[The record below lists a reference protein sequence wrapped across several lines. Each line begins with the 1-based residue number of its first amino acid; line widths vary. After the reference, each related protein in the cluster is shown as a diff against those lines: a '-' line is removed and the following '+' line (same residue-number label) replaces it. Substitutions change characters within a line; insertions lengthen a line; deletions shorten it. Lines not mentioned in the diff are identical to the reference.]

1 MIEAMSFTH
10 NLAHFLVPHHSNN
23 HRAKL
28 LHPAIL
34 TFLALFLVLGQLGLG
49 LFGRVTQGQ
58 VLGYAANISPSEVI
72 RLTNVKRVEAGLKP
86 LKENPSLSIGAKA
99 KGEYMLEHDFW
110 AHVAPDGTQPWKFFG
125 DVGYKY
131 RYAGENLAR
140 DFSNPQAAVEAWMAS
155 PTHKENLLSPKYSE
169 IGIGVVEGDLA
180 GVDTTLVVQFFGT
193 QMTDTVPITPVAAAE
208 EKPVTQENVLTL
220 SQAQVEQKV
229 LISPFNTTKG
239 ISLVIIGILLGVLV
253 LDVIVVSRRR
263 ITRVSSRSLA
273 HIAFLIML
281 ILVIVIVRAGQI
293 I

>member
-1 MIEAMSFTH
+1 MQIAH
-10 NLAHFLVPHHSNN
+10 YLAHFFVPHHSNN

-28 LHPAIL
+28 LHPLVL
-34 TFLALFLVLGQLGLG
+34 TFIALFLVLGQLGLG
-49 LFGRVTQGQ
+49 LFGKATQGK
-58 VLGYAANISPSEVI
+58 VLGYAANISPSEVV
-72 RLTNVKRVEAGLKP
+72 RLTNIKRAEAGVEP
-86 LKENPSLSIGAKA
+86 LRVNPALSIGAKA

-140 DFSNPQAAVEAWMAS
+140 DFSNPQSAVEAWMAS

-169 IGIGVVEGDLA
+169 IGIGVVEGDLS

-193 QMTDTVPITPVAAAE
+193 QMTDTIPVTPVAAAE
-208 EKPVTQENVLTL
+208 EKPVEQENVLTL
-220 SQAQVEQKV
+220 SQAQIGQKV

-239 ISLVIIGILLGVLV
+239 LSLVIVGILLGVLV
-253 LDVIVVSRRR
+253 LDVIVISRRR
-263 ITRVSSRSLA
+263 ITRVSSRSVA
-273 HIAFLIML
+273 HIAFLVML
-281 ILVIVIVRAGQI
+281 ILIIVIVRAGQI

>member
-1 MIEAMSFTH
+1 MIEAMQVAH
-10 NLAHFLVPHHSNN
+10 YLAHFLIPHHSNN

-28 LHPAIL
+28 LHPFIL
-34 TFLALFLVLGQLGLG
+34 IFIALFLVLSQFGLG
-49 LFGRVTQGQ
+49 FVGKATKGQ

-72 RLTNVKRVEAGLKP
+72 RLTNLKRVEVGLKP
-86 LKENPSLSIGAKA
+86 LKENSSLSFGAKA

-140 DFSNPQAAVEAWMAS
+140 DFSNPQAAVDAWMAS
-155 PTHKENLLSPKYSE
+155 PTHKENLLSPKYTE
-169 IGIGVVEGDLA
+169 IGIGVVEGDLS

-193 QMTDTVPITPVAAAE
+193 QMADTIPVAPVAAAE
-208 EKPVTQENVLTL
+208 EKPRPESFTL

-239 ISLVIIGILLGVLV
+239 ISLVIVGILLAVLI
-253 LDVIVVSRRR
+253 LDVIIVSRRR
-263 ITRVSSRSLA
+263 ISRVSSRSLA
-273 HIAFLIML
+273 HIAFLVML
-281 ILVIVIVRAGQI
+281 IVVIVIVRAGQI